1 MDDSRGRHPTL
12 RIKGTKSHSLL
23 GKKVVLAVTGSIA
36 SIKTIELAREL
47 IRYGAD
53 VYAVMSP
60 SAMEI
65 VHPYTLHYATGH
77 EVITKL
83 MGKIEH
89 VEFLGMEGSADL
101 FLVAPCTANT
111 LGKIASAIGD
121 TTVTTF
127 AITAF
132 GSNIP
137 MILVPSMHETM
148 YNHPILQEQV
158 EKLKKLGVTIVGP
171 KFEEGKAKFAEIDDI
186 VLAVEHRLSEKSL
199 VGKRVLITSGATAES
214 LDPIRIITNRSSGK
228 TGVELAKECFR
239 QGAEVTII
247 HNRRLDIMGID
258 EIQVESA
265 ADMRAAC
272 LKELEKGYD
281 VMISAAAIADYT
293 CEPSSLKIAS
303 GKDELSIIL
312 KPTTKLIEEVRSKF
326 PELFI
331 VGFKAETNLPVEEL
345 IDRAKQKMEA
355 CRIEMI
361 VANDVGKV
369 GMGTDDN
376 EVRIISKKRVKYS
389 EGPKKVIAE
398 SIVKELSKILKD
410 RELGG

>member
-1 MDDSRGRHPTL
+1 MDNSRGLHPTL

-23 GKKVVLAVTGSIA
+23 GKKIVMAVTGSIA

-53 VYAVMSP
+53 IYAVMSP

-65 VHPYTLHYATGH
+65 IHPYTLHYATGH

-111 LGKIASAIGD
+111 LGKIACAIGD

-137 MILVPSMHETM
+137 LLLVPSMHETM
-148 YNHPILQEQV
+148 YNHPVLKEHV
-158 EKLKKLGVTIVGP
+158 EKLQHLGVTIVGP
-171 KFEEGKAKFAEIDDI
+171 RFDEGKAKFAEINDI
-186 VLAVEHRLSEKSL
+186 VLAVEHTLSEKSL
-199 VGKRVLITSGATAES
+199 TGKRVLITSGATAES
-214 LDPIRIITNRSSGK
+214 IDPIRIITNRSSGK

-239 QGAEVTII
+239 QGANVTII
-247 HNRRLDIMGID
+247 HNHVMDMMGID

-265 ADMRAAC
+265 AEMTDTC
-272 LKELEKGYD
+272 LMELEKGYD
-281 VMISAAAIADYT
+281 IVISAAAITDYT
-293 CEPSSLKIAS
+293 CEPSSLKIPS
-303 GKDELSIIL
+303 RTEELSIIL
-312 KPTTKLIEEVRSKF
+312 KPTAKLIDEVRLKF
-326 PELFI
+326 QDLFI
-331 VGFKAETNLPVEEL
+331 VGFKAETHVTAEEL
-345 IDRAKQKMEA
+345 IDRAKQKMKDSK
-355 CRIEMI
+355 IEMI
-361 VANDVGKV
+361 VANDVGKL
-369 GMGTDDN
+369 GMGTEDN
-376 EVRIISKKRVKYS
+376 EVRIISKGRVKYAK
-389 EGPKKVIAE
+389 GPKKVIAE
-398 SIVKELSKILKD
+398 AIIAEISRILEKHAV
-410 RELGG
+410 